1 MHEFAELIDKVRS
14 RHERELHRLLRK
26 ALVPGTSRT
35 IARKKPPPKLIGRS
49 ILDRTVE
56 VRVFASHLALDTS
69 TTMTGPYPAGS
80 VLMMT
85 FVGGRHV
92 RTGEPVA
99 LDPIEADAWGLA
111 LVPPGFEEY
120 ALRLGTIAKF
130 SAGVR
135 HYRMVVASDGTA
147 CVMPPADKEVLLTSM
162 G

>member
-1 MHEFAELIDKVRS
+1 PAPPTATGGAR
-14 RHERELHRLLRK
+14 
-26 ALVPGTSRT
+26 VPVSCCGPCWST
-35 IARKKPPPKLIGRS
+35 GRWP
-49 ILDRTVE
+49 
-56 VRVFASHLALDTS
+56 
-69 TTMTGPYPAGS
+69 GPYPAGS